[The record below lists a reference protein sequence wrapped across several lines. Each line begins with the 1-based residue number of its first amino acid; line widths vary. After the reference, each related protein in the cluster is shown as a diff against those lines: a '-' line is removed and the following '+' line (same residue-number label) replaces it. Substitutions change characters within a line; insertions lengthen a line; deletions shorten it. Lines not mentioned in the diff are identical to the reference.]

1 MTIHHP
7 DAVGMIHHLVELE
20 VETNRDQ
27 DPGRDQLPL
36 LLPLDDDVEVQAEVG
51 VEPGHHHLKSG
62 DEGVR
67 PRLYLERVLLKMR
80 WIRAMGMVR
89 TLKSQKWSRRDE
101 GLKRKRRPRS

>member
-7 DAVGMIHHLVELE
+7 DAVGTTHHHVELE

-27 DPGRDQLPL
+27 DQGQDQLPL
-36 LLPLDDDVEVQAEVG
+36 LLPLDDDVGVQAEVG
-51 VEPGHHHLKSG
+51 VEQGLHHLKSG

-67 PRLYLERVLLKMR
+67 PRLHLERMLPRMK
-80 WIRAMGMVR
+80 WIRAMGMVG
-89 TLKSQKWSRRDE
+89 TLRSQKWSERDE